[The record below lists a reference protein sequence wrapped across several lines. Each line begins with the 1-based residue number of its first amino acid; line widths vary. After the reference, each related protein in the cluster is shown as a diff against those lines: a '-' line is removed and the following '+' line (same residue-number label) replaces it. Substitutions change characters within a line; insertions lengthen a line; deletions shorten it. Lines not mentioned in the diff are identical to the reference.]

1 MAIRAA
7 PTMHGPACML
17 CYIVLV
23 CVMFIVCTL
32 LCVLVCV
39 PCIALCAVCLGM
51 VLSSLCALAAPQTI
65 DLMFLPRQNV
75 STMMLIGVGGVFR
88 EKNFFKE
95 RKSFCLGIIV
105 LKFIFDFGLR
115 VKEKT
120 EIAITISVYFYVRTF
135 VVVVARSLT
144 VVKP

>member
-1 MAIRAA
+1 VAIRAA
-7 PTMHGPACML
+7 PHVHGPAYVL

-39 PCIALCAVCLGM
+39 PCIALCTVCLGM
-51 VLSSLCALAAPQTI
+51 VLSLLCALAAPQTI
-65 DLMFLPRQNV
+65 DLVFLPRQNV
-75 STMMLIGVGGVFR
+75 TTMILIGVGGVFR

-95 RKSFCLGIIV
+95 RKSFCLGITI

-115 VKEKT
+115 VKKIT
-120 EIAITISVYFYVRTF
+120 ELQSAI
-135 VVVVARSLT
+135 
-144 VVKP
+144 P